1 MSATATDIR
10 TSIGARLKAGRERVG
25 MTLLQLA
32 EKLHVDPKVLEAL
45 ETDQF
50 DQLGAPV
57 YVRGHIKRYAE
68 LVNENGP
75 ELVAHYSAIT
85 KPVMPDLTQLP
96 KAAHHADLRKLV
108 LPSLVVLIAFALVG
122 MVWWILQN
130 VQSTPSAGPQPVP
143 VATDAEGTTVV
154 PSDVS
159 SGDASGGDSGAPAG
173 EAPGVAGNREP
184 ASAGQPAT
192 PGSTQGTG
200 ARPGASSSAAPGADA
215 SPNAPPSGAGA
226 RPNAT
231 PSGASARPSTASG
244 SSALASAAPRR
255 ALVGNPPPRA
265 GTTAGAVSIAQISKA
280 SLKRDAQA
288 ASDRARGRSVSV
300 TLKFSADSWAEVYD
314 SKGERLFYDIG
325 AANSSHSL
333 TGSPPLRVVLGNA
346 PAVSLDINGKA
357 AKVPASVMQDS
368 GAQFTINRSGRIRR
382 ARSDG
387 G

>member
-10 TSIGARLKAGRERVG
+10 ASIGARLKAGRERMG

-32 EKLHVDPKVLEAL
+32 EKLHVDPKVLEAV
-45 ETDQF
+45 EADQF
-50 DQLGAPV
+50 DQLGASV
-57 YVRGHIKRYAE
+57 YARGHIKRYAE
-68 LVNENGP
+68 LVNENGA

-130 VQSTPSAGPQPVP
+130 VQNTPSAGPQPVP
-143 VATDAEGTTVV
+143 VATDAEAATAVS
-154 PSDVS
+154 SDVPT
-159 SGDASGGDSGAPAG
+159 GDASTTTPPAAETPATAP
-173 EAPGVAGNREP
+173 NEP
-184 ASAGQPAT
+184 ARAGQPAT
-192 PGSTQGTG
+192 P
-200 ARPGASSSAAPGADA
+200 SAAPG
-215 SPNAPPSGAGA
+215 P
-226 RPNAT
+226 
-231 PSGASARPSTASG
+231 RPSAT
-244 SSALASAAPRR
+244 AAPRR

-265 GTTAGAVSIAQISKA
+265 GTTAGAVSTAQISKA

-288 ASDRARGRSVSV
+288 AADRARGRIVSV
-300 TLKFSADSWAEVYD
+300 TLKFSADSWVEVYD

-325 AANSSHSL
+325 AASSSHSVS
-333 TGSPPLRVVLGNA
+333 GSPPLRVVLGNA

-357 AKVPASVMQDS
+357 AKLPASVMQDS
-368 GAQFTINRSGRIRR
+368 GAQFTINRSGRIGRV
-382 ARSDG
+382 RSDG